1 MNVRWRKR
9 GAEQLQ
15 FTDSKRHILFIISYS
30 PECAGSFFGPVR
42 TMIRKNKKRQKR
54 DQLATHSDHSTSGQS
69 GIRHLRLSAAAEKTE
84 QNTADGREA
93 P

>member
-1 MNVRWRKR
+1 MRSSYSSLIQRDT
-9 GAEQLQ
+9 
-15 FTDSKRHILFIISYS
+15 FHYHILQPGVCGLVLWSGS
-30 PECAGSFFGPVR
+30 DHDPE
-42 TMIRKNKKRQKR
+42 NKKRQKR
-54 DQLATHSDHSTSGQS
+54 DQLETHSDHSTSGQS